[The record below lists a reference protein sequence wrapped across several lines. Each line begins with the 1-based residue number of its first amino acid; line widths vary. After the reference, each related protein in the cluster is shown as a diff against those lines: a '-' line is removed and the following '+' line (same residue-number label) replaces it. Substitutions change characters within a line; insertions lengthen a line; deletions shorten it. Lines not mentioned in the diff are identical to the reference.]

1 MAVHSVSDV
10 TKYIKNMFDGEDV
23 LQNIMI
29 RGEISNFK
37 RYTSGHC
44 YFTLK
49 DASASLKCVMFRS
62 RAQTL
67 RFVPEN
73 GLKVVAGGSLS
84 VYERDGAYQLYTD
97 SIVPEGAGE
106 LSIAFAQ
113 LKARLTDEGL
123 FAVEHKKSLPK
134 FPKKIGVITSLSG
147 AVLRDIYHVAKRRN
161 PAVQLILYPV
171 QVQGTE
177 SAVQIAE
184 GIRFFNK
191 KYPVDVLIAGR
202 GGGSMEDL
210 WSFNEEVVVRAIY
223 ASKIPVVSAVGH
235 ETDFTLADFAADVRA
250 ATPSQAAEIIV
261 PDAGELTRYMMGL
274 TARLETNMHS
284 AMHEKQNQLV
294 LCLRSTA
301 MHSPQRLFAE
311 KRQRLD
317 MAVERLTAFYR
328 REVLDKRHV
337 LELRLGRLETMS
349 PLRVLRRGYSIV
361 ESDKGLVKS
370 VHEIREGEWVH
381 VRLADGSLQAVVKS
395 VEEGGEG

>member
-1 MAVHSVSDV
+1 
-10 TKYIKNMFDGEDV
+10 MFDGEDV

>member
-62 RAQTL
+62 RAQML

-106 LSIAFAQ
+106 LSIAFTQ
-113 LKARLTDEGL
+113 LKERLTDEGL
-123 FAVEHKKSLPK
+123 FLAEHKKSLPK
-134 FPKKIGVITSLSG
+134 FPKRIGVITSLSG

-177 SAVQIAE
+177 SAGQIAE

-261 PDAGELTRYMMGL
+261 PDAGELSRYITGL

-284 AMHEKQNQLV
+284 ALHEKQSQLV

-349 PLRVLRRGYSIV
+349 PLRVLLRGYSIV

-370 VHEIREGEWVH
+370 VHEIHEGEWVH

-395 VEEGGEG
+395 VEEGGES